1 MKTETSKPM
10 SAADIQSA
18 RNISDAELRELEHS
32 MQATLLA
39 DEIEHH
45 AKALADRL
53 CIASIRLTLHGSP
66 DAARVSDASQLIGN
80 FCDSLVPQIQA
91 SIIVGFPPKSSQRA
105 PDRLKSGV
113 TPDC

>member
-1 MKTETSKPM
+1 MKTQTSQPM
-10 SAADIQSA
+10 SAAEIQRA
-18 RNISDAELRELEHS
+18 RNISDAELRELEQS

-53 CIASIRLTLHGSP
+53 CIASIRLTLHDSP

-80 FCDSLVPQIQA
+80 FCDSSVPWIQT
-91 SIIVGFPPKSSQRA
+91 SIIVGFPPKPSQ
-105 PDRLKSGV
+105 G
-113 TPDC
+113 TPI

>member
-1 MKTETSKPM
+1 MR
-10 SAADIQSA
+10 AADIQHA
-18 RNISDAELRELEHS
+18 RNVSDAELRELEQS

-53 CIASIRLTLHGSP
+53 CIASIRLTLHDSP

-80 FCDSLVPQIQA
+80 FCDSVVPQIQT
-91 SIIVGFPPKSSQRA
+91 SIIIGFPSKSSQ
-105 PDRLKSGV
+105 G
-113 TPDC
+113 TPIS

>member
-1 MKTETSKPM
+1 MKTETPNPI
-10 SAADIQSA
+10 AAA
-18 RNISDAELRELEHS
+18 ERRRLRGESDAELRELEQS

-80 FCDSLVPQIQA
+80 FCDSLVPQIQT
-91 SIIVGFPPKSSQRA
+91 SIIIGFPPKSSQGA
-105 PDRLKSGV
+105 PDRLKIGV
-113 TPDC
+113 APDS

>member
-1 MKTETSKPM
+1 MT
-10 SAADIQSA
+10 AAAIQRA
-18 RNISDAELRELEHS
+18 RNISDSELRELEQS

-53 CIASIRLTLHGSP
+53 CIASIRLTLHDSP

-80 FCDSLVPQIQA
+80 FCDSSVPWIQTA
-91 SIIVGFPPKSSQRA
+91 IIVGFPPR
-105 PDRLKSGV
+105 
-113 TPDC
+113 

>member
-1 MKTETSKPM
+1 MKTQTSQPM
-10 SAADIQSA
+10 SAADIQRE
-18 RNISDAELRELEHS
+18 RNVSDAELRELEQS

-66 DAARVSDASQLIGN
+66 DAARVSDASQMIGN
-80 FCDSLVPQIQA
+80 FCDSLVPSLQTA
-91 SIIVGFPPKSSQRA
+91 IIVGFPPKSSQ
-105 PDRLKSGV
+105 G
-113 TPDC
+113 TPIS